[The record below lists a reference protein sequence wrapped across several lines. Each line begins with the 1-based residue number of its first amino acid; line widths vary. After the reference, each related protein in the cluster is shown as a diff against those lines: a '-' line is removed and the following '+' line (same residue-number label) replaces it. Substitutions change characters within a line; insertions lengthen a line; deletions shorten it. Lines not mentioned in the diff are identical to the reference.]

1 MLVLGILG
9 LTMTAE
15 TPSLPRRRVA
25 SPRRVSGLFF
35 ATVLA
40 WVALDQVTKQI
51 ATAVFATSPV
61 DLGFVRLVDVR
72 NQNAAFGI
80 PGFPGLFI
88 GVTVLVVALVLRAL
102 PRIDRPALGVAYG
115 LVVGGALGNVLDRL
129 FRAPGFPGGAVV
141 DFIDLGWF
149 PVFNLADSGI
159 TVGAVFLAL
168 LLTQLDREERVAER
182 ERARHRSVRPDPQS
196 PRT

>member
-1 MLVLGILG
+1 
-9 LTMTAE
+9 MTAE
-15 TPSLPRRRVA
+15 TPAPPRRRVA
-25 SPRRVSGLFF
+25 SQRRVCGLFF
-35 ATVLA
+35 ATAVA
-40 WVALDQVTKQI
+40 WMALDQLSKQI
-51 ATAVFATSPV
+51 ATSLFATNPV

-72 NQNAAFGI
+72 NPNAAFGI

-88 GVTVLVVALVLRAL
+88 GVTVLVVVLVLRAL
-102 PRIDRPALGVAYG
+102 PRIDRPALGLAYG
-115 LVVGGALGNVLDRL
+115 LVVGGALGNVIDRL
-129 FRAPGFPGGAVV
+129 FRAPGFPNGAVV

-159 TVGAVFLAL
+159 TVGAALLAL
-168 LLTQLDREERVAER
+168 LLTQLDREERAAER